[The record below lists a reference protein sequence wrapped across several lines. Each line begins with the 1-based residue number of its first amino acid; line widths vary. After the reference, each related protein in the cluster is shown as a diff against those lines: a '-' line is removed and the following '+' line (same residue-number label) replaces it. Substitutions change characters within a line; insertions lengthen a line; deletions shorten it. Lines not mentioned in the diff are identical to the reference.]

1 MGHQSNRTLKLIRL
15 AGISGI
21 ISSTLPL
28 IMILAST
35 VLEKSFS
42 WNKNALSD
50 IGVSQTAWLFNS
62 ALIVGGLLNLLF
74 AIGLRNYLGKTRWLK
89 IGVSLLI
96 VSSISLALVGVFT
109 ENYNIIHALVALG
122 YLLLA
127 PLGLI
132 CIGRGEKSKQFGK
145 VSLVLGIIALLVILG
160 LPIITFVANLE
171 IGFAVPE
178 FLEAL
183 VLSTWTFWVSLKLI
197 RQQRNKEFNG
207 VDWNTFYTK
216 IARSCCSTR

>member
-1 MGHQSNRTLKLIRL
+1 MSHQSTKTLKLTRL
-15 AGISGI
+15 AATSGI

-28 IMILAST
+28 IMILAAT

-42 WNKNALSD
+42 WNNNALSD
-50 IGVSQTAWLFNS
+50 IGVSQTAWLFNL
-62 ALIVGGLLNLLF
+62 ALVVGGFFNFLF
-74 AIGLRNYLGKTRWLK
+74 AIGLRNYLGKTILLK

-109 ENYNIIHALVALG
+109 EDIKLIHTLVAIG

-127 PLGLI
+127 PIGII
-132 CIGRGEKSKQFGK
+132 CIGNAEKSKQFGK
-145 VSLVLGIIALLVILG
+145 VSLVFAITALMVIIGV
-160 LPIITFVANLE
+160 PIITFVANLQ

-183 VLSTWTFWVSLKLI
+183 VLSGWIFWVSLKLI
-197 RQQRNKEFNG
+197 RSP
-207 VDWNTFYTK
+207 TK
-216 IARSCCSTR
+216 GRFSLEPKSLQINN

>member
-1 MGHQSNRTLKLIRL
+1 MNIKVQKVMPI

-21 ISSTLPL
+21 IASTLPL
-28 IMILAST
+28 SMIFAST
-35 VLEKSFS
+35 MLEKSFS

-62 ALIVGGLLNLLF
+62 ALIIGGLLNFLL

-89 IGVSLLI
+89 IGVSLFMI
-96 VSSISLALVGVFT
+96 SSISLALVGVFT

-127 PLGLI
+127 PLGII
-132 CIGRGEKSKQFGK
+132 CIGRGEKSEQFGK
-145 VSLVLGIIALLVILG
+145 VSLVLGTIALLSIFG
-160 LPIITFVANLE
+160 LPIITFVVNLQ

-178 FLEAL
+178 FSESLAL
-183 VLSTWTFWVSLKLI
+183 SIWTFWVSLRILK
-197 RQQRNKEFNG
+197 NK
-207 VDWNTFYTK
+207 
-216 IARSCCSTR
+216 

>member
-1 MGHQSNRTLKLIRL
+1 MSKKSHKTLKLIRL
-15 AGISGI
+15 AATSGL

-28 IMILAST
+28 IMILAAT

-42 WNKNALSD
+42 WNNNALSD
-50 IGVSQTAWLFNS
+50 IGVSQNAWLFNS
-62 ALIVGGLLNLLF
+62 ALIVGGLFNFLF
-74 AIGLRNYLGKTRWLK
+74 AIGLRNYLAKTNWNK

-109 ENYNIIHALVALG
+109 KNYGQIHALVAIG

-132 CIGRGEKSKQFGK
+132 CIGTAEKSKHFGK
-145 VSLVLGIIALLVILG
+145 VSIVLGITALLIIIG
-160 LPIITFVANLE
+160 LPIITFVANLQ

-183 VLSTWTFWVSLKLI
+183 VLSIWIFWTSLKMFESLT
-197 RQQRNKEFNG
+197 NKIN
-207 VDWNTFYTK
+207 
-216 IARSCCSTR
+216 

>member
-1 MGHQSNRTLKLIRL
+1 MSTKVQKLIRI

-21 ISSTLPL
+21 IASTLPL
-28 IMILAST
+28 ILIFAST
-35 VLEKSFS
+35 MLEKSFS

-62 ALIVGGLLNLLF
+62 ALIIGGLLNLLF
-74 AIGLRNYLGKTRWLK
+74 AFGLRNYLGKIRWLK

-109 ENYNIIHALVALG
+109 ENYSIIHALVALG

-127 PLGLI
+127 PVAII
-132 CIGRGEKSKQFGK
+132 CIGQEVKSKKFGK
-145 VSLVLGIIALLVILG
+145 VSLTLGIIALLAIFG
-160 LPIITFVANLE
+160 LPVITFVVNLQ

-178 FLEAL
+178 FAESLL
-183 VLSTWTFWVSLKLI
+183 LSIWTFWVSINLL
-197 RQQRNKEFNG
+197 QRNRKL
-207 VDWNTFYTK
+207 
-216 IARSCCSTR
+216 